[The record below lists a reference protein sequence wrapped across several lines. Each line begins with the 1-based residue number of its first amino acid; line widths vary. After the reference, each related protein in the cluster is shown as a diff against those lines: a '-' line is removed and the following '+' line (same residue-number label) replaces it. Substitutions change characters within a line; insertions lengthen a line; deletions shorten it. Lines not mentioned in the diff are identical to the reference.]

1 MNPVGNEA
9 AGRAQRAIAGA
20 RALFREGLIPE
31 SHESMLLAQR
41 ALVDAWLPAIPGESA
56 SAPASETEQAL
67 LALEQAHYPH
77 LDRLRAALSATEKPA
92 ASDARKPIN
101 FPHDVEW
108 LWTEIER
115 LNRFT
120 VRHFTPAAVR
130 KRRRIQLGI
139 ALGLVLILSLVFVQR
154 LWGRPYAHASG
165 VISEAHLASNALDGL
180 DGTEWLLPDGK
191 PGWIDI
197 IPPKPRTLHG
207 VRLLNAHNEFYLDR
221 ASREVRVTAYSETG
235 PLGSVEGAFEK
246 LTQDRA
252 LLDLPLEA
260 QQVVRVRIEVRSFFD
275 RGGGFAEIELR

>member
-20 RALFREGLIPE
+20 RALFREGLVPE
-31 SHESMLLAQR
+31 SHASMLLAQR
-41 ALVDAWLPAIPGESA
+41 ALVEAWLPIATGESA
-56 SAPASETEQAL
+56 SAAASETEQAL
-67 LALEQAHYPH
+67 LALEQAHYPQP
-77 LDRLRAALSATEKPA
+77 DRLRAALSAAETSSTSNAPTA
-92 ASDARKPIN
+92 AS

-115 LNRFT
+115 LSRFT

-139 ALGLVLILSLVFVQR
+139 ALGLLLIVCLVFLQR

-165 VISEAHLASNALDGL
+165 VISDAHLASNALDGL
-180 DGTEWLLPDGK
+180 EGTEWLAPDGK
-191 PGWIDI
+191 LGWIDI

-221 ASREVRVTAYSETG
+221 ATHEVRVTAFSETG
-235 PLGSVEGAFEK
+235 PIGSVEGAFEK

-260 QQVVRVRIEVRSFFD
+260 QQVVRVRIELLSFFD
-275 RGGGFAEIELR
+275 RGGGLAEIELR